1 MIELSPENRV
11 ILASIA
17 LQPSAEEMEK
27 MNALIPEV
35 SDWEYLA
42 STITDRGIAPL
53 LHVKLPQLS
62 NTALVPE
69 HVKWHLKQ
77 AYYKS
82 LSRGAVLYDYFRKV
96 NLAFSARGIEAIA
109 LKGIYLSEY
118 LYKDIALRQFSDI
131 DLLVRKEDAHSC
143 LELLSEMGYVE
154 SDSGETDFV
163 KSQVEII
170 HYPAMVKDGVSIEIH
185 IKLHATAETY
195 HLPTATMWQNAV
207 PTTINK
213 ASVKVLAPY
222 DLLIHLCV
230 HLDKHFRIGHVQ
242 FTCFMD
248 ITNYLREFALSI
260 NWIVFADV
268 CIQYNAEAA
277 VYKHLLLV
285 NKYMNAP
292 VPADVLARYAS
303 SLTEDDEVLFVKY
316 LGGYTVVD
324 KLNTVPSH
332 LRYLK
337 LMTKP
342 SDRIRY
348 VWEVIF
354 PPRSFMIPKYHIK
367 HQAHVWF
374 YYPYRWWKG
383 VRGLFSVIS
392 KQ

>member
-1 MIELSPENRV
+1 MELLPEDRL
-11 ILASIA
+11 IISSININPNTSE
-17 LQPSAEEMEK
+17 LKQI
-27 MNALIPEV
+27 NDLIPQV
-35 SDWEYLA
+35 QDWNYLIT
-42 STITDRGIAPL
+42 TITDRGIGPL
-53 LHVKLPQLS
+53 LFKKLPLLS
-62 NTALVPE
+62 NSTLIPLDVQT
-69 HVKWHLKQ
+69 KLQ
-77 AYYKS
+77 QFYYKT
-82 LSRGAVLYDYFRKV
+82 LSRSMVLYEHFRKIATV
-96 NLAFSARGIEAIA
+96 FIEEGIELIA

-170 HYPAMVKDGVSIEIH
+170 HYPPMVKDGVSIEIH
-185 IKLHATAETY
+185 IKLHAIAETY

-207 PTTINK
+207 PTIINNTP
-213 ASVKVLAPY
+213 VKVLAPY

-260 NWIVFADV
+260 NWIMFAEV

-277 VYKHLLLV
+277 VYKHLLLI

-292 VPADVLARYAS
+292 VPADVLVRYAT
-303 SLTEDDEVLFVKY
+303 SLTEDDEALFVKY
-316 LGGYTVVD
+316 LSGYTVD

-367 HQAHVWF
+367 HRAHVWL